1 MVGCKS
7 VVFKKDFA
15 QIFKM
20 RFDVFQFVHNVFWR
34 AHPEYVTI
42 QRLRNHAIAATVW
55 AAAPRKN
62 HDYRVEVRS
71 VKITLVAGKKILV
84 ISLAH
89 PRDFVEV
96 GDFRTFG
103 LKVDAAVRRAISKA
117 CDVRRL
123 LDFSA
128 EKSYQIPRGVV
139 RFADNHIVE
148 SRLHFQAFERFCRRM
163 RSHDGRGDVEHDF

>member
-34 AHPEYVTI
+34 ARPKNVAV

-55 AAAPRKN
+55 ATAPRKN

-148 SRLHFQAFERFCRRM
+148 IRFHLQAFERFCCRV
-163 RSHDGRGDVEHDF
+163 RSHNGGGDVEHDF

>member
-1 MVGCKS
+1 
-7 VVFKKDFA
+7 
-15 QIFKM
+15 M

-96 GDFRTFG
+96 GDFRSFG
-103 LKVDAAVRRAISKA
+103 LKVDAAVRRAISKPGN
-117 CDVRRL
+117 VRGL
-123 LDFSA
+123 GDFTA
-128 EKSYQIPRGVV
+128 EKPNQIPCGII

-148 SRLHFQAFERFCRRM
+148 IRFHLQAFERFCCRV
-163 RSHDGRGDVEHDF
+163 RSHDGGGDVEHDF